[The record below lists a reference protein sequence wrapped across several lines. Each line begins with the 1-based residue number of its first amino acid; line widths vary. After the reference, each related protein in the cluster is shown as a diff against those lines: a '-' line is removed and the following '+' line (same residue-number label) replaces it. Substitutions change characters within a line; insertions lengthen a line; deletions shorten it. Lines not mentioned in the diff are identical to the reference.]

1 MFNVCNDDAN
11 EIDHEY
17 SLSEDWFSLIQ
28 PICPMEITMNAESPH
43 IIERLEAHSII
54 I

>member
-28 PICPMEITMNAESPH
+28 PICPMEITMNAEPLR
-43 IIERLEAHSII
+43 IIDRFETHSII
-54 I
+54 L